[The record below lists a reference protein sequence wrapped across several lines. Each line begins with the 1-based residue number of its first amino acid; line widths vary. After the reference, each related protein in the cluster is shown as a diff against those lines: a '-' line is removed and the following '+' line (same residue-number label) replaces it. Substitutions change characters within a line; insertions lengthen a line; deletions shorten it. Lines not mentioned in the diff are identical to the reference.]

1 MVAAETHV
9 EVCQRLVSLLC
20 VEHISKAY
28 GEIKRLVC
36 RRRLQRLMR
45 RGCKISGHQVA
56 SWLSMAYLPTGS
68 SSGGSHSS
76 QRVGLT
82 TCLASSSSSSR

>member
-56 SWLSMAYLPTGS
+56 G
-68 SSGGSHSS
+68 
-76 QRVGLT
+76 
-82 TCLASSSSSSR
+82 